1 MTVGADKKAVA
12 GNAAAV
18 GGSADHGAAD
28 SAEGRPPR
36 LTGGEQQKTNP
47 MGGEQNQNPIEYFSH
62 FLTDGKGRLIE
73 VPQRRGAI
81 DGVFCDWITFTFHED
96 TLLKY
101 VGHPLV
107 SDTEYMWVLS
117 KKLEEMLGFGITRKA
132 KSKGN
137 KFYDSMYMLGSEDA
151 EYGAVHY
158 GGQRDTVLIELKGL
172 GCNLSAEG
180 WEKRLYDFMKN
191 AVRCRITRCDLAL
204 DFFNGEYTPEQALLD
219 HDNGFFNNHNM
230 QPKRETRGTAWQK
243 EDGTG
248 KTIYIGRVKNARYVR
263 IYEKGRQLGDKDSSW
278 VRFEIQFNHGD
289 IEIPFEILQD
299 SGAYFSGA
307 FPICQT
313 FKNMPEAKRIAVREK
328 TLNMTFEHK
337 VKHGKNAVGGLVR
350 FMRDVGMDDAQI
362 VEMLIAEDGKYPK
375 GLEPARYDVNELL
388 EAQKYGY
395 LHNSPEAELARETD
409 EFLNWKVSDDYNP
422 HGALFGLVANDRG
435 SIRRQKEE
443 DAYEQ
448 WLSKCLYDGL
458 PEHKKL
464 EIAEQQGKALTRKI
478 QIENSPYKF
487 SLAYFITHR
496 RKAVNTIKSFNCE
509 LIPERKDYV

>member
-1 MTVGADKKAVA
+1 MTVGVDKKAVA
-12 GNAAAV
+12 GDAAAV
-18 GGSADHGAAD
+18 GGFAGHGAAD

-36 LTGGEQQKTNP
+36 LTGGEQQKPNS
-47 MGGEQNQNPIEYFSH
+47 MGGEQHQNPIEYFSH
-62 FLTDGKGRLIE
+62 FLTDGRGGLIE

-81 DGVFCDWITFTFHED
+81 DGVFCDWITFTFYED
-96 TLLKY
+96 TLSKFA
-101 VGHPLV
+101 GRPLV
-107 SDTEYMWVLS
+107 SDAEYMWVLS
-117 KKLEEMLGFGITRKA
+117 QKLEEILGFGITRKA
-132 KSKGN
+132 ESKGN
-137 KFYDSMYMLGSEDA
+137 KFYDSMYLLGSEDA
-151 EYGAVHY
+151 GYGAVHY
-158 GGQRDTVLIELKGL
+158 GGRRDTVSVELKGS
-172 GCNLSAEG
+172 GRNLASEG
-180 WEKRLYDFMKN
+180 WKTRLYEFMKK
-191 AVRCRITRCDLAL
+191 AARRRITGCDSAL

-219 HDNGFFNNHNM
+219 RDNGFFNNHDM
-230 QPKRETRGTAWQK
+230 QPKRECRGTAWQQ
-243 EDGTG
+243 EDQTG
-248 KTIYIGRVKNARYVR
+248 KTLYDGKVKNARYVR
-263 IYEKGRQLGDKDSSW
+263 IYGKGRRLGGEDSLW

-289 IEIPFEILQD
+289 IEIPFGILRD
-299 SGAYFSGA
+299 SGACFSGA

-313 FKNMPEAKRIAVREK
+313 FKNMPQAKRTAVGEK

-350 FMRDVGMDDAQI
+350 FMRDAGLDDAQI
-362 VEMLIAEDGKYPK
+362 VGMLIAEDGKYPK

-395 LHNSPEAELARETD
+395 LHNSPEAELAIQTD
-409 EFLNWKVSDDYNP
+409 PFLDWKTSDEYNP
-422 HGALFGLVANDRG
+422 HGTLFGLVSNDRS

-458 PEHKKL
+458 SEHKKL
-464 EIAEQQGKALTRKI
+464 EMAEQQGKALTRKI

-487 SLAYFITHR
+487 SLAYFINHR